1 MRVEDL
7 AKLAESLIK
16 REDVKRAVLGILR
29 NPRLTVSSR
38 EPLITLEESPAA
50 PRKHHMFPGG
60 LLLHTYSVTVLAA
73 AIARVMREVY
83 GVQIDEDLVV
93 AAAILHDLYKYY
105 QYERDEAGGG
115 YKPRD
120 DWYLSHDYALVAE
133 LAARNAPEDL
143 IRVATEVHGV
153 APITTFEGLVVH
165 LADSADARI
174 GEFIQ
179 NMILARAKQ
188 LEASGCNTAAVLI
201 EAVRALGLKTVVAQ
215 LGDRV
220 RLVETLK
227 TFCGGK
233 PSTEQKQA

>member
-1 MRVEDL
+1 MHVEDL

-16 REDVKRAVLGILR
+16 REDVKKAVLSILR

-38 EPLITLEESPAA
+38 GALITLEESPAA

-60 LLLHTYSVTVLAA
+60 LLLHTYSVVMLAT
-73 AIARVMREVY
+73 AIAKVMREVY
-83 GVQIDEDLVV
+83 GVQLDEDLVV
-93 AAAILHDLYKYY
+93 AAATLHDVYKYY
-105 QYERDEAGGG
+105 QYEKDEAGGG

-165 LADSADARI
+165 LADSVDARI

-179 NMILARAKQ
+179 NAILTRAKQ
-188 LEASGCNTAAVLI
+188 LEALGCNTAAALI

-215 LGDRV
+215 LGDRA

-227 TFCGGK
+227 TFCREK
-233 PSTEQKQA
+233 PPAEQKQA

>member
-1 MRVEDL
+1 MSVEEL

-16 REDVKRAVLGILR
+16 REDVKRSVLSILR
-29 NPRLTVSSR
+29 NPRLTISSR

-60 LLLHTYSVTVLAA
+60 LLLHTYSVAVLAV
-73 AIARVMREVY
+73 AIARVLKEVY
-83 GVQIDEDLVV
+83 GAQLDEDLVV

-115 YKPRD
+115 YRPRD

-143 IRVATEVHGV
+143 IKVATEVHGV
-153 APITTFEGLVVH
+153 APITTFEGLAVH

-179 NMILARAKQ
+179 NTILARSKQ
-188 LEASGCNTAAVLI
+188 LEASGCSTVAALI
-201 EAVRALGLKTVVAQ
+201 EAVRTLGLRTVVAQ
-215 LGDRV
+215 LGDRA

-233 PSTEQKQA
+233 PPAEQKQA